1 MKRIVLLGASG
12 SIGLQTIDVVEQHP
26 DEFEIVGL
34 SVGKNIDVL
43 RDILK
48 RLSVYSVCVQNES
61 DLPQL
66 KEDFP
71 DISFLS
77 GEEGL
82 EKLVTVEDYDVLVN
96 ALVGFVGLNPTY
108 KAIETGHDIALANK
122 ETLVV
127 GGDLIMPLAKEK
139 KVHIY
144 PIDSEHSAI
153 FQCIQGAYPKDI
165 ERLIITA
172 SGGSFRSKSREELEN
187 VTVEEALAHPNW
199 SMGAKI
205 TIDSA
210 TMMNK
215 GFEVMEAHH
224 LFNMPYEKIQVVMHD
239 ESIIHSMVEFKDH
252 AVLAQLGTP
261 DMRIPIQYALSWPR
275 RYELNTGEPL
285 DLTKVQTLHFHEAD
299 EERYPL
305 LALAYEV
312 GRRQGTLPAVM
323 NGANEEANLAF
334 RKGKIKFLDIE
345 DAVINAVYQVG
356 RDEVNSIEDLK
367 KADQEARK
375 YVQEFIKDLEE
386 GKE

>member
-43 RDILK
+43 REILK

-199 SMGAKI
+199 SMGEKI

-334 RKGKIKFLDIE
+334 REGKIKFLDIE